1 MVVVGAG
8 MRRGFLKVLDG
19 GHTTLQGIFL
29 VFFRC
34 CSFSSVSRSRLAWQN
49 WIMASECKKSFLLS
63 RWDCVFFFSLLF
75 SFLKVGVPPSGPFDS
90 FAFRIANRL
99 VGNKSG
105 LPALEVTANGPT
117 LTFAKKAVI
126 AWTGAEFPVKF
137 NGVPLEPW
145 KAVEVDAGTLTFGTL
160 SPSTFGLRAYL
171 AVAGGFKAE
180 PYLGSCSSFPGGKL
194 GGFSRLGEQVSAGQ
208 ELEYRDDG
216 GQEAPLSLPSSMIP
230 SYGRSW
236 IVGVVPG
243 PQEAPDYLT
252 PSDVESFYAT
262 TWKVSNSAS
271 KLGVRLDGGTKFAWA
286 RKDGGGGGSH
296 PSNLHDNPYGIGS
309 INFTGDHPVLLGV
322 DGPSLGGFVC
332 PATVPS
338 SELSKFGQMKPL
350 DTVQFIKISLEEAI
364 AFRRNQEAFIE
375 TLKAPASPVKKVE
388 LPDIPKLN
396 AVARKRAEVRAEGKP
411 AVQYRIVG
419 DRYVLVEYGD
429 MVLDLNLRIRVHQL
443 DEWLEKA
450 RIPGLV
456 DRIPGVRTLLVEYD
470 SQMLSPSVLLKLLET
485 AELELG
491 DAHNLKIP
499 SRVLKLPLAFRDKWT
514 LEAIDRYRTQ
524 IRQHAPYLPDNVDF
538 TAECN
543 GLANAEAVKQI
554 VFKVVFIFIRFHFV
568 MFFFL

>member
-1 MVVVGAG
+1 M
-8 MRRGFLKVLDG
+8 
-19 GHTTLQGIFL
+19 
-29 VFFRC
+29 
-34 CSFSSVSRSRLAWQN
+34 
-49 WIMASECKKSFLLS
+49 
-63 RWDCVFFFSLLF
+63 LF
-75 SFLKVGVPPSGPFDS
+75 KVGVPPSGPFDS

-117 LTFAKKAVI
+117 LTVAKKAVI
-126 AWTGAEFPVKF
+126 AWTGAQFPVKF

-171 AVAGGFKAE
+171 AIAGGFRAE

-194 GGFSRLGEQVSAGQ
+194 GGFSRLGEQLSAGQ
-208 ELEYRDDG
+208 ELEYIDG

-243 PQEAPDYLT
+243 PQESPDYLT

-262 TWKVSNSAS
+262 TWRVSNSAS

-338 SELSKFGQMKPL
+338 SELSKFGQMKPGV

-364 AFRRNQEAFIE
+364 SFRRNQESFIE
-375 TLKAPASPVKKVE
+375 TLEAPASPVKKVE
-388 LPDIPKLN
+388 LPDIPKLH

-450 RIPGLV
+450 RIPGLI

-470 SQMLSPSVLLKLLET
+470 SQILSPSVLFNLLET

-491 DAHNLKIP
+491 DSHNLKIP
-499 SRVLKLPLAFRDKWT
+499 SRILKLPLAFRDRWT

-538 TAECN
+538 IAECN

-554 VFKVVFIFIRFHFV
+554 VYKVFVFFCLVFLCQLFLCFV
-568 MFFFL
+568 KGIVHVSWSRRCLFGGSLCSARRSSSSVDCAQIQSCAHLHA